1 VARTFSFSL
10 VSNGRLQSLDV
21 VKPGEDN
28 GSPIA
33 GQAGMRRIVS
43 GKNSFSCDKR
53 LLFYIGFVTITEQI
67 DTT

>member
-1 VARTFSFSL
+1 VAQTFSFSL

-33 GQAGMRRIVS
+33 GQAGMRCMVS
-43 GKNSFSCDKR
+43 GKIAFSCDEC
-53 LLFYIGFVTITEQI
+53 LQFYIVFVTIMEQI